1 MVGNE
6 EVKKEDEQ
14 IYEYDVP
21 DPEFYDFFKDKKK
34 ECFEIDQMWAIY
46 DEIDG
51 MPRRYARIREV
62 YSPGFKVRMTWL
74 EPDPDDKGVK
84 DWTEAELPVACG
96 KFIRDRS
103 DKSEDLEIFSHRLE
117 WEKGDSYASYRIYP
131 RKGETWAVFDNWDIK
146 WSFEPKKHKD
156 FQYKFVE
163 VLSDYSEESGVLVSY
178 LVKIQGFVSLFKPAT
193 RNDGNASLQIPP
205 NEILRF
211 SHRAPSHRTTGR
223 ERGDVPAGY
232 FELDPASVP
241 TCIEEIRDLD
251 LNVPIECIDAKDGIP
266 LIEDE
271 SHMANIRKTSGVSC
285 TMQGENFKCGSGSPS
300 LSNGCYEE
308 KMSEENASHLL
319 ELTSSGSDSS
329 NIKEIGL
336 DPASLPS
343 NFEETSNPVNLN
355 LNSDIVDPDS
365 PVSLGSLEEENPF
378 FFKKR
383 ANPDEKSFLD
393 EGNSE
398 VRNGSPRLLNGCLEE
413 NADHPF
419 GITPCGSGH
428 AKSCNVSDTEAM
440 GPDHTI
446 SSSNVEE
453 SCVHADEKAL
463 GEINNS
469 SKSPAAGGRLL
480 KRKKRKNHDVKGSPR
495 LSNGCSKKKH
505 CKETSAYAEKIS
517 SDSQQVESKLEIYPR
532 KGEVW
537 ALCRS
542 DTSKWPWSNSSTIS
556 DVDIVEV
563 LEDNT
568 EMIKVL
574 VLKTVIASTKT
585 VYKPKKRSGNDILAE
600 IPRVEL
606 HKFSHKIPVRRRTMT
621 GLQECWELDMREKF
635 PVEDSIADESKGRE
649 AANESESIVG
659 PKDIPDQEFLEF
671 VDSDFNDFDLVR
683 KEDCFAV
690 GQVWASYDRIDG
702 MPRGY
707 ARIEKVYSPGFMVE
721 ITTLKADLEEAD
733 EVGWIHEDLPITC
746 GKFKHDITL
755 IVDDRAAFSHR
766 VEWEL
771 GMGTGSYRIYPRKGE
786 TWALFKNVDDIKRSS
801 DPINT
806 RNIRYEYVEILSDYS
821 EELGVKVAYLVKIKG
836 FVSLFMRTLCN
847 SMNFIQI
854 TPDERMKF
862 SHKVPSFRT
871 TGKERE
877 DVPEGYFELDPASLP
892 SNLEVISE
900 SEDVQ
905 VNTKNVEA
913 VTNDSSASPKEDSP
927 CARKKRKT
935 NPLNRNSRDAGNS
948 RYGSLLP
955 ITPKRWCNKKKRSV
969 LKRVGRSGSTFGN
982 GNPLNLCRTV
992 MNEIGSDGVVTNTDI
1007 VTVHRPVGLSEFVP
1021 CDIPDAE
1028 NSNLKLGLPSSFQL
1042 NPEGIPEGQL
1052 YDFRDDK
1059 THEKFQ
1065 PGQVWAVYCDL
1076 DGLPKYYVQV
1086 KTVEVFP
1093 DFKVEVN
1100 WLQSCAPPEGL
1111 IRCNDVNMPLSCG
1124 MFETGETHTFDDT
1137 TYFFHHLTGVSN
1149 ATENKFEIFPRKD
1162 EVWALYRNFSPSMSS
1177 SDLQKCEYDMVV
1189 VVEEQ
1194 VHWMIVLVLQKFS
1207 SCMESVFM
1215 PKLKAGHLFH
1225 MAIPRCELLR
1235 FSHQVPAFRLS
1246 DDKYGS
1252 LRGSWVLDSESMPR
1266 CLISSN

>member
-6 EVKKEDEQ
+6 ELIDQNALFDENKKTDEQ
-14 IYEYDVP
+14 ILSYDIP
-21 DPEFYDFFKDKKK
+21 DAEFYDFFKDKKK

-51 MPRRYARIREV
+51 MPRRYAMIREV
-62 YSPGFKVRMTWL
+62 SLPGFKVRMTWL
-74 EPDPDDKGVK
+74 EADPDDKCVK
-84 DWTEAELPVACG
+84 DWTEAELPVAV
-96 KFIRDRS
+96 
-103 DKSEDLEIFSHRLE
+103 LEIFSHIVE
-117 WEKGDSYASYRIYP
+117 WERGDSYASYRIYP
-131 RKGETWAVFDNWDIK
+131 RKGETWAVFESWDRK
-146 WSFEPKKHKD
+146 WCFDPEKHKD

-178 LVKIQGFVSLFKPAT
+178 LVKIEGSVSLFKPAT
-193 RNDGNASLQIPP
+193 LNGGNASLQIPP

-211 SHRAPSHRTTGR
+211 SHRAPSYRTTGR
-223 ERGDVPAGY
+223 EREDVPAGY

-241 TCIEEIRDLD
+241 TCIEEICDLD
-251 LNVPIECIDAKDGIP
+251 LNVIIACVDAKDGVP

-271 SHMANIRKTSGVSC
+271 SHMGNIRKNSGVSC
-285 TMQGENFKCGSGSPS
+285 IMQGGNLKGESGSTS

-308 KMSEENASHLL
+308 KMSEENASHPL
-319 ELTSSGSDSS
+319 ELTSSGSDGS

-336 DPASLPS
+336 DPASLPTK
-343 NFEETSNPVNLN
+343 FEETSDPVDLN
-355 LNSDIVDPDS
+355 LNFNIVDPDS

-378 FFKKR
+378 VIKKR

-398 VRNGSPRLLNGCLEE
+398 IRSGSPRLSNECLEE

-419 GITPCGSGH
+419 EITPCGSGH
-428 AKSCNVSDTEAM
+428 AKSYDVSDSEGM
-440 GPDHTI
+440 SPDHI
-446 SSSNVEE
+446 ILSSNVEE
-453 SCVHADEKAL
+453 SRDHVDEKAL
-463 GEINNS
+463 AKEE
-469 SKSPAAGGRLL
+469 
-480 KRKKRKNHDVKGSPR
+480 KKNPDVKGSPK
-495 LSNGCSKKKH
+495 LSNGCYMKKH
-505 CKETSAYAEKIS
+505 CKENAAHVEKIS
-517 SDSQQVESKLEIYPR
+517 SDSDQVENKLEIYPR
-532 KGEVW
+532 NGEVW

-542 DTSKWPWSNSSTIS
+542 DTSRWPWSNSSIIS

-568 EMIKVL
+568 KMIKVL
-574 VLKTVIASTKT
+574 VLKTVANAKT
-585 VYKPKKRSGNDILAE
+585 VYKCKKSAGNDIIAE

-606 HKFSHKIPVRRRTMT
+606 HKFSHKIPVRRPTMT
-621 GLQECWELDMREKF
+621 GLQECWELDMQGNC
-635 PVEDSIADESKGRE
+635 PVEDAIADENKGRE

-659 PKDIPDQEFLEF
+659 PKEFRTKNSLNF
-671 VDSDFNDFDLVR
+671 W

-707 ARIEKVYSPGFMVE
+707 AHIEKVYSPGFMVE
-721 ITTLKADLEEAD
+721 ITSLTADLD
-733 EVGWIHEDLPITC
+733 EPDEIDWIHEDLPITC

-755 IVDDRAAFSHR
+755 KVD
-766 VEWEL
+766 WEI

-786 TWALFKNVDDIKRSS
+786 TWALFKNMDNVKRSS

-806 RNIRYEYVEILSDYS
+806 RNIRYEFVEILSDYS
-821 EELGVKVAYLVKIKG
+821 EELGVNVAYLVKIKG
-836 FVSLFMRTLCN
+836 FVSLFMKTLRN
-847 SMNFIQI
+847 GMDFVQI
-854 TPDERMKF
+854 TPDERLKF

-877 DVPEGYFELDPASLP
+877 DVPEGNFELDPASLP
-892 SNLEVISE
+892 SNLEEISE

-927 CARKKRKT
+927 RARKKIKM
-935 NPLNRNSRDAGNS
+935 NPRNRNSLDTGDS

-955 ITPKRWCNKKKRSV
+955 VTPKRCCNKKKRSV
-969 LKRVGRSGSTFGN
+969 LNQVGRSGSTFGSS
-982 GNPLNLCRTV
+982 NPLNSCQTV
-992 MNEIGSDGVVTNTDI
+992 VDVTGSDGVITNTDI
-1007 VTVHRPVGLSEFVP
+1007 VTAHRPVGLSEFVP

-1028 NSNLKLGLPSSFQL
+1028 VSNSKLELSSAFQL
-1042 NPEGIPEGQL
+1042 NPEGEGQL
-1052 YDFRDDK
+1052 YNFRDDK
-1059 THEKFQ
+1059 TYEKFK

-1076 DGLPKYYVQV
+1076 DGLPKYYVLV
-1086 KTVEVFP
+1086 KNIEIFP
-1093 DFKVEVN
+1093 NFKVEVN
-1100 WLQSCAPPEGL
+1100 SLQSCAPPKGL
-1111 IRCNDVNMPLSCG
+1111 IRCNDENMPLSCG
-1124 MFETGETHTFDDT
+1124 VFETSETRTYDDT
-1137 TYFFHHLTGVSN
+1137 TYFSHQLTGVSN
-1149 ATENKFEIFPRKD
+1149 ATENEFEIFPRKD
-1162 EVWALYRNFSPSMSS
+1162 EVWALYKNFSSSMSS
-1177 SDLQKCEYDMVV
+1177 LDLQKYEYDMVV

-1207 SCMESVFM
+1207 SRVETVFM

-1225 MAIPRCELLR
+1225 MAIPRYELLR
-1235 FSHQVPAFRLS
+1235 FSHQVPAFRLN

-1266 CLISSN
+1266 CLFSSK